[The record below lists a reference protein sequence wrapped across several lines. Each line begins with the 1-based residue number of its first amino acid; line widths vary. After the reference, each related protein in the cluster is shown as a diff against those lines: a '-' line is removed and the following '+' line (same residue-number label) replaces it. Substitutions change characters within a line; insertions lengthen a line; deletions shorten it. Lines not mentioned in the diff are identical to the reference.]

1 MSMWASVWLARRSR
15 SYMEGWRVVEAFYS
29 NRIYW
34 RCMDKT
40 SELLPQSSIPP
51 LNVERGRGGRFE

>member
-1 MSMWASVWLARRSR
+1 MSMWASVWLAQRSR
-15 SYMEGWRVVEAFYS
+15 HMEGWRVVESFCG

-51 LNVERGRGGRFE
+51 LNVERVRGGRFE